1 MMDKPEQ
8 AVIEGVKQYTLAGAA
23 ELTLASGV
31 RVRVKP
37 IASGLMEHV
46 LTRIPDPPVPKQ
58 TLENGRVEENPFDP
72 SYLQAM
78 ADAGR
83 QRSKATID
91 VIVMMCFELVD
102 GVPEDALWL
111 PKLRMLESMG
121 HVDLSGFDL
130 KDDLVREFVFKR
142 HIAVSSE
149 DVSMAMDT
157 DRIRQEV
164 VAQAAKSF
172 PGP

>member
-1 MMDKPEQ
+1 
-8 AVIEGVKQYTLAGAA
+8 
-23 ELTLASGV
+23 
-31 RVRVKP
+31 
-37 IASGLMEHV
+37 
-46 LTRIPDPPVPKQ
+46 
-58 TLENGRVEENPFDP
+58 
-72 SYLQAM
+72 
-78 ADAGR
+78 
-83 QRSKATID
+83 
-91 VIVMMCFELVD
+91 MMCFELVD